1 MCRDIYGKEKLAS
14 ASLILI
20 RAMKRV
26 WLWVSHSS
34 ERNSFVSKHVLS
46 LFLFLS
52 GVSPFAV
59 SPGDA
64 RLAELQRYVQREADA
79 LAVAS
84 DVAKQLEGIASLDCK
99 AAAEV
104 ELDRGG
110 LDFTPAPEP
119 QL

>member
-1 MCRDIYGKEKLAS
+1 MY
-14 ASLILI
+14 
-20 RAMKRV
+20 
-26 WLWVSHSS
+26 HSS

-46 LFLFLS
+46 LFLFLP

-64 RLAELQRYVQREADA
+64 RLAELQHYVQRETDA

-84 DVAKQLEGIASLDCK
+84 DVAKQLEGIASLDHK

-104 ELDRGG
+104 ELDRGSISVG
-110 LDFTPAPEP
+110 LQSRSSNFSLFNFKMAEISSVPMFSFTIQAT
-119 QL
+119 